1 MVFLKEAGWELNVLL
16 NVHLG
21 AAQGMIQF
29 LEYLFLMA
37 LILIIFT

>member
-16 NVHLG
+16 NVHHG
-21 AAQGMIQF
+21 EAQDTIQF
-29 LEYLFLMA
+29 LEYLFIMA